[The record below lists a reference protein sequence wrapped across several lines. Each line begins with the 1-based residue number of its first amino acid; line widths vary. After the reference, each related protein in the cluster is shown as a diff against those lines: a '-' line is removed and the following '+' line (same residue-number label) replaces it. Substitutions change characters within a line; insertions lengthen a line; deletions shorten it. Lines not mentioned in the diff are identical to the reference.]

1 LIQVNFN
8 NLKQEDGL
16 HIYDAYRAD
25 LQTQQEVTLEV
36 NRWKARW
43 ELYPTG
49 KVRPGHLCETLE
61 LVSKNFLSASLL
73 YFENL
78 SYNASLYSNNRK
90 IFQRFE
96 TCKDTITRHNETEK
110 TIDLGIATY

>member
-1 LIQVNFN
+1 M
-8 NLKQEDGL
+8 

-43 ELYPTG
+43 ELYPTS
-49 KVRPGHLCETLE
+49 KVRPCHLCETLE
-61 LVSKNFLSASLL
+61 LVSKKIVSASLL

-78 SYNASLYSNNRK
+78 SYNVSLYSNNRK

-96 TCKDTITRHNETEK
+96 TCKDTITLHNETEK

>member
-1 LIQVNFN
+1 MY
-8 NLKQEDGL
+8 
-16 HIYDAYRAD
+16 IYYAYRAD
-25 LQTQQEVTLEV
+25 LQTQQEFTLEDK
-36 NRWKARW
+36 RWKSRR

-61 LVSKNFLSASLL
+61 LVNKKWYPHL

-78 SYNASLYSNNRK
+78 SYNATLYSNSRK

-96 TCKDTITRHNETEK
+96 TCIKTITRHNVTEK
-110 TIDLGIATY
+110 TIGLGITTYSQRHSAPIGGSRRHV